1 MWMPSPAKRAEP
13 PPLDYSSP
21 PSPPGESIDLVLSYT
36 KKVTPLDGNVRSTFG
51 TIPLYRP
58 AAPSLR
64 MISPSDCANP
74 TYRPRVTVPISPPPP
89 APVAAPTSRCCI
101 LARTTCDGY
110 VMADAKSL
118 DATPNH
124 AHSNADGSASARA
137 PVDDEPARAFTAIRF
152 NRS

>member
-1 MWMPSPAKRAEP
+1 MWMPSSAKRAEP
-13 PPLDYSSP
+13 PPRDYSSP

-36 KKVTPLDGNVRSTFG
+36 KNVTPLDGNVRNTFG

-74 TYRPRVTVPISPPPP
+74 TYRPPGDRPDVASAP

-124 AHSNADGSASARA
+124 AHSNADGSARA
-137 PVDDEPARAFTAIRF
+137 FVDDEPARASTAIRF